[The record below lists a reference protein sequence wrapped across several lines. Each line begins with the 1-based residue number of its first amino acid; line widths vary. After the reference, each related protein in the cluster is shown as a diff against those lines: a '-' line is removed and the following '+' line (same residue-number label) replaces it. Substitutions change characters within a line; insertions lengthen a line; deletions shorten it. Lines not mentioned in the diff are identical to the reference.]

1 MKKIL
6 LFISALC
13 LFGAFVSVAGAQ
25 EDIPLVPLTPPINPA
40 LINIVGTWDY
50 TSSASS
56 VTGMCPPGLAAFGT
70 VTITGG
76 AGAYT
81 VVFISGRECSPAS
94 MCTFT
99 GTLSGN
105 TLLVSNADT
114 VDDEG
119 GSAGNAL
126 NLTVYNNQFISGSGS
141 SSYIHPEGFE
151 CHWSYTINLTR
162 ETL

>member
-13 LFGAFVSVAGAQ
+13 MLGVFVSASVAG
-25 EDIPLVPLTPPINPA
+25 DTPLVPLDPPINPA

-56 VTGMCPPGLAAFGT
+56 VTGTCPPGPAASGT

-81 VVFISGRECSPAS
+81 VVFISGRTCSPAS

-126 NLTVYNNQFISGSGS
+126 NLMVYNNQFISGSGS
-141 SSYIHPEGFE
+141 SSYIHPGGFE

-162 ETL
+162 GK